1 MTSLG
6 ARPPTL
12 GTRVL
17 VFLLAALAACGG
29 DSATT
34 VPVGSTS
41 SAPTTSVATTTTD
54 ATTTTRPDGVPPV
67 VVSRYG
73 LMGWW
78 DGEWV
83 VPDGLADVPVEGG
96 ELYQVVMLDQPQS
109 SAIGSAARLCEP
121 SLTPVLDLDPP
132 LPGDFGDAGAIAV
145 LSNWEL
151 RPSPTTVLG
160 ELSGEHRDAVIDVL
174 EPLGIQS
181 EPELYQNLTVDLEG
195 DGSEEVIIVAKQL
208 ADDLFAQPGDY
219 SVVLLRKIIEGE
231 WQTAIL
237 ETSIAEPGSPYILS
251 HSVAAV
257 ADLNGDGKM
266 EIVIDA
272 AYYEGSGSVAYE
284 YVDDD
289 LGVQSVLN
297 GGCGA

>member
-1 MTSLG
+1 M
-6 ARPPTL
+6 A
-12 GTRVL
+12 

-29 DSATT
+29 ESVATT
-34 VPVGSTS
+34 TFLTTS
-41 SAPTTSVATTTTD
+41 TSVATTTSVG
-54 ATTTTRPDGVPPV
+54 ATTTMAATTTRPEGVPPV

-78 DGEWV
+78 DGDWV
-83 VPDGLADVPVEGG
+83 VPEGLDEVPVEGG
-96 ELYQVVMLDQPQS
+96 ETYQVVMLDQPQS
-109 SAIGSAARLCEP
+109 TAIGGAARLCEP

-145 LSNWEL
+145 LSDWEL
-151 RPSPTTVLG
+151 RPSPITVLG
-160 ELSGEHRDAVIDVL
+160 ELIGEHRDAVIDVL
-174 EPLGIQS
+174 ERLGMLS
-181 EPELYQNLTVDLEG
+181 EPEVYQHLGADLES
-195 DGSEEVIIVAKQL
+195 DGSEEVIIVAKQVGD
-208 ADDLFAQPGDY
+208 ALFAQPGDY
-219 SVVLLRKIIEGE
+219 SVALLRKIIEGE

-237 ETSIAEPGSPYILS
+237 ETSLAEPDSPYILS

-272 AYYEGSGSVAYE
+272 AYYEGAGSVAYE
-284 YVDDD
+284 YVDNDI
-289 LGVQSVLN
+289 GAQAVLN

>member
-1 MTSLG
+1 MRGVIAL
-6 ARPPTL
+6 
-12 GTRVL
+12 
-17 VFLLAALAACGG
+17 FLLAALAACGG

-34 VPVGSTS
+34 KVPFASTS
-41 SAPTTSVATTTTD
+41 AAPTTVAKTTI
-54 ATTTTRPDGVPPV
+54 RPGGVPPV

-83 VPDGLADVPVEGG
+83 VPEGLDDVPVEGG

-132 LPGDFGDAGAIAV
+132 LPGDFGDVGAIAV
-145 LSNWEL
+145 LSDWEL
-151 RPSPTTVLG
+151 RPSPTTVFGL
-160 ELSGEHRDAVIDVL
+160 LAGEHREAVIDVL
-174 EPLGIQS
+174 ATLGIVS
-181 EPELYQNLTVDLEG
+181 EPGVYQHLGADLEG
-195 DGSEEVIIVAKQL
+195 DGSEEVIIVAKQV
-208 ADDLFAQPGDY
+208 ADDLFARPGDY
-219 SVVLLRKIIEGE
+219 SVVLLRKSVEGE

-237 ETSIAEPGSPYILS
+237 ESSLAEPDSPYILS

-257 ADLNGDGKM
+257 ADLNGDGRM

-272 AYYEGSGSVAYE
+272 AYYEGAGSVAYE
-284 YVDDD
+284 YVGNDT
-289 LGVQSVLN
+289 GAQAVLN